1 MTLHTWIIGSG
12 GLLGS
17 ALHQATANAF
27 RAPPIPWH
35 DASAA
40 QQTLEEALR
49 DFAKSTN
56 GSSWRIIWAAGRA
69 TTATPEPDAERELA
83 QFQRF
88 INTLITHHP
97 EGSGTFTLASSA
109 GGVYAGSL
117 NPPFTSST
125 PPVPI
130 GTYGALKLAKEAAA
144 FDIAKHGIDT
154 TITRIANLYGPGQ
167 DLTKLQGVV
176 SRLCLA
182 SITRQE
188 INIFVSLDTLRDY
201 IYVTDAAQRIL
212 HWSDP
217 QSHRRTSEPQIR
229 VVASGQSM
237 GLGSVINTVQDV
249 LHTRIPVSFG
259 VHQTASAQARD
270 IRLVPDTDAFIES
283 LPLTPFPAGVRRV
296 FEDLLEKRQNPQLMT
311 NSLG

>member
-17 ALHQATANAF
+17 ALHQATTHAF
-27 RAPPIPWH
+27 QAPSIPWH

-40 QQTLEEALR
+40 RQTLDRAVQ
-49 DFAKSTN
+49 DFAVSTG
-56 GSSWRIIWAAGRA
+56 GSNWRIIWAAGRA
-69 TTATPEPDAERELA
+69 TTATPKADAERELL
-83 QFQRF
+83 QFQHF
-88 INTLITHHP
+88 INTLIRLHP
-97 EGSGTFTLASSA
+97 EGSGSFTLASSA
-109 GGVYAGSL
+109 GGIYAGSL
-117 NPPFTSST
+117 NPPFASST
-125 PPVPI
+125 PPVAV
-130 GTYGALKLAKEAAA
+130 GTYGELKLAKEAATFDLA
-144 FDIAKHGIDT
+144 KHDIAR

-182 SITRQE
+182 AITRRE
-188 INIFVSLDTLRDY
+188 INIFVPLDTLRDY
-201 IYVTDAAQRIL
+201 IYVTDAAHRIL

-217 QSHRRTSEPQIR
+217 QTLQPASEPHIK

-237 GLGSVINTVQDV
+237 GLGNVINTVQDV

-259 VHQTASAQARD
+259 VHQAASAQARD
-270 IRLVPDTDAFIES
+270 IRLVPDEDAFIES

-296 FEDLLEKRQNPQLMT
+296 FEDLLDQRQHPQLMA